1 MGCCGVKNTVIIL
14 VNENKPEEDC
24 NVKEGRKKVVLI
36 AALSV
41 VLIGLIVYIAA
52 ELGALK
58 VLGKK
63 DNAGVRTELTSVEL
77 TKLMG
82 NGINLGNTMEA
93 YGHASL
99 GTGAAVSS
107 YETLWGQPVTTQEM
121 ITAMKNSGFDTIR
134 IPVAWT
140 NKMNFESGDYTISED
155 WFARVE
161 EIVGYAMNE
170 NMYVIIN
177 DHWDGSWWGMF
188 GSASADTRQK
198 AMDMYISMWQQIA
211 ERFKDYSDYLIF
223 ESANEELG
231 ERLNDKDIAADSGT
245 LSTDECYVMTNKINQ
260 TFVDTVRATGGNNA
274 QRFLLIAGYGTDIK
288 STCDSRYVMPTDTA
302 KNKLLVSVHYYEPF
316 SYCGSTSLSSWGTIK
331 HYEKQ
336 NELLEMMTRFTD
348 AGYGVIFGEYAVAL
362 NADGS
367 VKNNTCDFIN
377 NFLDNCDLY
386 NYCPVLWDCSSLF
399 KRSTLSWLDYDVE
412 ALYKARS
419 YTAQSALDD
428 ETIKENAKA
437 EMEAALAAAPESL
450 NDGTPAGAA
459 SDEAV
464 AWLMFNSNDW
474 SVTYSVGDEYNPSEK
489 TDGIVAGDVKITGE
503 GTYTVSLD
511 FSKTAAGYANST
523 VFCALGISNGELL
536 YPGYI
541 IEVVDLEINGQS
553 YPLVAEPYTTTD
565 DKKCTRLNIYNAWVK
580 SVPAE
585 ARTADGDT
593 STVSPCIVD
602 NEELGNITSISL
614 TFEYKPGK

>member
-1 MGCCGVKNTVIIL
+1 MLRKNIEEVI
-14 VNENKPEEDC
+14 K
-24 NVKEGRKKVVLI
+24 VKEKTKKALI
-36 AALSV
+36 ITALSL
-41 VLIGLIVYIAA
+41 VLVGLVLYIAA
-52 ELGALK
+52 ELGAF
-58 VLGKK
+58 KK
-63 DNAGVRTELTSVEL
+63 GDKLQGIRKELTAVEL
-77 TKLMG
+77 TRLMG

-99 GTGAAVSS
+99 GTNAAVSS

-121 ITAMKNSGFDTIR
+121 ITAMKKSGFDTIR

-140 NKMNFESGDYTISED
+140 NTMNFESGDYTIRED
-155 WFARVE
+155 WFARIE

-170 NMYVIIN
+170 NMYVIVN

-188 GSASADTRQK
+188 GSATAKTRQK
-198 AMDMYISMWQQIA
+198 AMDMYISMWTQIA
-211 ERFKDYSDYLIF
+211 ERFKNYSDYLIF

-231 ERLNDKDIAADSGT
+231 DRLNDQDIAKDSGT
-245 LSTDECYVMTNKINQ
+245 LSTNECYEITNKINQ
-260 TFVDTVRATGGNNA
+260 TFVDTVRATGGNNS

-288 STCDSRYVMPTDTA
+288 NTCDDRYVMPSDSA
-302 KNKLLVSVHYYEPF
+302 QNKLLVSVHYYEPF
-316 SYCGSTSLSSWGTIK
+316 SYCGSASLSSWGTIK

-336 NELLEMMTRFTD
+336 NELLKMMTKFTD

-362 NADGS
+362 NGDGS
-367 VKNNTCDFIN
+367 VKDNTCDFIN

-399 KRSTLSWLDYDVE
+399 KRSTLSWLDTDVE

-419 YTAQSALDD
+419 YEAQSSLDD
-428 ETIKENAKA
+428 GTIKENAKA
-437 EMEAALAAAPESL
+437 EMAAALAAAPESL
-450 NDGTPAGAA
+450 DNTTPAGAA
-459 SDEAV
+459 SDETI

-474 SVTYSVGDEYNPSEK
+474 NVTYSVGDEYNPSEK
-489 TDGIVAGDVKITGE
+489 TEGIVAEDVKITGE

-511 FSKTAAGYANST
+511 FSKTGAGYANST

-541 IEVVDLEINGQS
+541 INVVDLQINGKS

-565 DKKCTRLNIYNAWVK
+565 DKKCTRMNIYNAWVK
-580 SVPAE
+580 AVPAE
-585 ARTADGDT
+585 ARTEDGDL
-593 STVSPCIVD
+593 SAVAPCIVD

>member
-1 MGCCGVKNTVIIL
+1 MLRKNIEEVI
-14 VNENKPEEDC
+14 K
-24 NVKEGRKKVVLI
+24 VKEKTKKALI
-36 AALSV
+36 ITALSL
-41 VLIGLIVYIAA
+41 VLVGLVLYIAA
-52 ELGALK
+52 ELGAF
-58 VLGKK
+58 KK
-63 DNAGVRTELTSVEL
+63 GDKLQGIRKELTAVEL
-77 TKLMG
+77 TRLMG

-99 GTGAAVSS
+99 GTNAAVSS

-121 ITAMKNSGFDTIR
+121 ITAMKKSGFDTIR

-140 NKMNFESGDYTISED
+140 NTMNFESGDYTIRED
-155 WFARVE
+155 WFARIE

-170 NMYVIIN
+170 NMYVIVN

-188 GSASADTRQK
+188 GSATAKTRQK
-198 AMDMYISMWQQIA
+198 AMDMYISMWTQIA
-211 ERFKDYSDYLIF
+211 ERFKNYSDYLIF

-231 ERLNDKDIAADSGT
+231 DRLNDQDIAKDSGT
-245 LSTDECYVMTNKINQ
+245 LSTNECYEITNKINQ
-260 TFVDTVRATGGNNA
+260 TFVDTVRATGGNNS

-288 STCDSRYVMPTDTA
+288 NTCDDRYVMPSDSA
-302 KNKLLVSVHYYEPF
+302 QNKLLVSVHYYEPF
-316 SYCGSTSLSSWGTIK
+316 SYCGSASLSSWGTIK

-336 NELLEMMTRFTD
+336 NELLKMMTKFTD

-362 NADGS
+362 NGDGS
-367 VKNNTCDFIN
+367 VKDNTCDFIN

-399 KRSTLSWLDYDVE
+399 KRSTLSWLDTDVE

-419 YTAQSALDD
+419 YEAQSSLDD
-428 ETIKENAKA
+428 GTIKENAKA
-437 EMEAALAAAPESL
+437 EMAAALAAAPESL
-450 NDGTPAGAA
+450 DNTTPAGAA
-459 SDEAV
+459 SDETI

-474 SVTYSVGDEYNPSEK
+474 NVTYSVGDEYNPSEK
-489 TDGIVAGDVKITGE
+489 TEGIVAEDVKITGE

-511 FSKTAAGYANST
+511 FSKTGAGYANSA

-541 IEVVDLEINGQS
+541 INVVDLQINGKS

-565 DKKCTRLNIYNAWVK
+565 DKKCTRMNIYNAWVK
-580 SVPAE
+580 AVPAE
-585 ARTADGDT
+585 ARTEDGDLFA
-593 STVSPCIVD
+593 VAPCIVD

>member
-1 MGCCGVKNTVIIL
+1 MLRKNIEEVI
-14 VNENKPEEDC
+14 K
-24 NVKEGRKKVVLI
+24 VKEKTKKALIITALLLVLVG
-36 AALSV
+36 L
-41 VLIGLIVYIAA
+41 VLYIAA
-52 ELGALK
+52 ELGAF
-58 VLGKK
+58 KK
-63 DNAGVRTELTSVEL
+63 GDKLQGIRKELTAVEL

-99 GTGAAVSS
+99 GTNAAVSS

-140 NKMNFESGDYTISED
+140 NTMNFESGDYTIRED

-170 NMYVIIN
+170 NMYVIVN

-188 GSASADTRQK
+188 GSATAKTRQK
-198 AMDMYISMWQQIA
+198 AMDMYISMWTQIA
-211 ERFKDYSDYLIF
+211 ERFKNYSDYLIF

-231 ERLNDKDIAADSGT
+231 DRLNDQDIAKDSGT
-245 LSTDECYVMTNKINQ
+245 LSTNECYEITNKINQ
-260 TFVDTVRATGGNNA
+260 TFVDTVRATGGNNS

-288 STCDSRYVMPTDTA
+288 TTCDDRYVMPSDSA
-302 KNKLLVSVHYYEPF
+302 QNKLLVSVHYYEPF
-316 SYCGSTSLSSWGTIK
+316 SYCGSASLSSWGTIK

-336 NELLEMMTRFTD
+336 NELLKMMTKFTD

-362 NADGS
+362 NGDGS
-367 VKNNTCDFIN
+367 VKDNTCDFIN

-399 KRSTLSWLDYDVE
+399 KRSTLSWLDTDVE

-419 YTAQSALDD
+419 YEAQSSLDD
-428 ETIKENAKA
+428 GTIKENAKA
-437 EMEAALAAAPESL
+437 EMAAALAAAPESL
-450 NDGTPAGAA
+450 DNGTPAGAA
-459 SDEAV
+459 SDEAI

-474 SVTYSVGDEYNPSEK
+474 NVTYSVGDEYNPSEK
-489 TDGIVAGDVKITGE
+489 TEGIVAEDVKITGE

-511 FSKTAAGYANST
+511 FSKTGAGYANST

-541 IEVVDLEINGQS
+541 INVVDLQINGKS

-565 DKKCTRLNIYNAWVK
+565 DKKCTRMNIYNAWVK

-585 ARTADGDT
+585 ARTEDGDLFA
-593 STVSPCIVD
+593 VGPCIVD

>member
-1 MGCCGVKNTVIIL
+1 MLRKNIEEVI
-14 VNENKPEEDC
+14 K
-24 NVKEGRKKVVLI
+24 VKEKTKKALI
-36 AALSV
+36 ITALSL
-41 VLIGLIVYIAA
+41 VLVGLVLYIAA
-52 ELGALK
+52 ELGAF
-58 VLGKK
+58 KK
-63 DNAGVRTELTSVEL
+63 GDKLQGIRKELTAVEL
-77 TKLMG
+77 TRLMG

-99 GTGAAVSS
+99 GTNAAVSS

-121 ITAMKNSGFDTIR
+121 ITAMKKSGFDTIR

-140 NKMNFESGDYTISED
+140 NTMNFESGDYTIRED
-155 WFARVE
+155 WFARIE

-170 NMYVIIN
+170 NMYVIVN

-188 GSASADTRQK
+188 GSATAKTRQK
-198 AMDMYISMWQQIA
+198 AMDMYISMWTQIA
-211 ERFKDYSDYLIF
+211 ERFKNYSDYLIF

-231 ERLNDKDIAADSGT
+231 DRLNDQDIAKDSGT
-245 LSTDECYVMTNKINQ
+245 LSTNECYEITNKINQ
-260 TFVDTVRATGGNNA
+260 TFVDTVRATGGNNS

-288 STCDSRYVMPTDTA
+288 TTCDDRYVMPSDSA
-302 KNKLLVSVHYYEPF
+302 QNKLLVSVHYYEPF
-316 SYCGSTSLSSWGTIK
+316 SYCGSASLSSWGTIK

-336 NELLEMMTRFTD
+336 NELLKMMTKFTD

-362 NADGS
+362 NGDGS
-367 VKNNTCDFIN
+367 VKDNTCDFIN

-399 KRSTLSWLDYDVE
+399 KRSTLSWLDTDVE

-419 YTAQSALDD
+419 YEAQSSLDD
-428 ETIKENAKA
+428 GTIKENAKA
-437 EMEAALAAAPESL
+437 EMAAALAAAPESL
-450 NDGTPAGAA
+450 DNGTPAGVA
-459 SDEAV
+459 SDETI

-474 SVTYSVGDEYNPSEK
+474 NVTYSVGDEYNPSEK
-489 TDGIVAGDVKITGE
+489 TEGIVAEDVKITGE

-511 FSKTAAGYANST
+511 FSKTGAGYANST

-541 IEVVDLEINGQS
+541 INVVDLQINGKS

-565 DKKCTRLNIYNAWVK
+565 DKKCTRMNIYNAWVK
-580 SVPAE
+580 AVPAE
-585 ARTADGDT
+585 ARTEDGDL
-593 STVSPCIVD
+593 SAVAPCIVD

>member
-1 MGCCGVKNTVIIL
+1 MLRKNIEEVI
-14 VNENKPEEDC
+14 K
-24 NVKEGRKKVVLI
+24 VKEKTKKALI
-36 AALSV
+36 ITALSL
-41 VLIGLIVYIAA
+41 VLVGLVLYIAA
-52 ELGALK
+52 ELGAF
-58 VLGKK
+58 KK
-63 DNAGVRTELTSVEL
+63 GDKLQGIRKELTAVEL
-77 TKLMG
+77 TRLMG

-99 GTGAAVSS
+99 GTNAAVSS

-140 NKMNFESGDYTISED
+140 NTMNFESGDYTIRED

-170 NMYVIIN
+170 NMYVIVN

-188 GSASADTRQK
+188 GSATAKTRQK
-198 AMDMYISMWQQIA
+198 AMDMYISMWTQIA
-211 ERFKDYSDYLIF
+211 ERFKNYSDYLIF

-231 ERLNDKDIAADSGT
+231 DRLNDQDIAKDSGT
-245 LSTDECYVMTNKINQ
+245 LSTNECYEITNKINQ
-260 TFVDTVRATGGNNA
+260 TFVDTVRATGGNNS

-288 STCDSRYVMPTDTA
+288 TTCDDRYVMPSDSA
-302 KNKLLVSVHYYEPF
+302 QNKLLVSVHYYEPF
-316 SYCGSTSLSSWGTIK
+316 SYCGSASLSSWGTIK

-336 NELLEMMTRFTD
+336 NELLKMMTKFTD

-362 NADGS
+362 NGDGS
-367 VKNNTCDFIN
+367 VKDNTCDFIN

-399 KRSTLSWLDYDVE
+399 KRSTLSWLDTDVE

-419 YTAQSALDD
+419 YEAQSSLDD
-428 ETIKENAKA
+428 GTIKENAKA
-437 EMEAALAAAPESL
+437 EMAAALAAAPESL
-450 NDGTPAGAA
+450 DNGTPAGAA
-459 SDEAV
+459 SDEAI

-474 SVTYSVGDEYNPSEK
+474 NVTYSVGDEYNPSEK
-489 TDGIVAGDVKITGE
+489 TEGITAEDVKITGE

-511 FSKTAAGYANST
+511 FSKTGAGYANST
-523 VFCALGISNGELL
+523 IFCALGISNGELL

-541 IEVVDLEINGQS
+541 INVVDLQINGKS

-580 SVPAE
+580 AVPAE
-585 ARTADGDT
+585 ARTEDGDLSAVGT
-593 STVSPCIVD
+593 CIVD

>member
-1 MGCCGVKNTVIIL
+1 MLRKNIEEVI
-14 VNENKPEEDC
+14 K
-24 NVKEGRKKVVLI
+24 VKEKTKKALI
-36 AALSV
+36 ITALSL
-41 VLIGLIVYIAA
+41 VLVGLVLYIAA
-52 ELGALK
+52 ELGAF
-58 VLGKK
+58 KK
-63 DNAGVRTELTSVEL
+63 GDKLQGIRKELTAVEL
-77 TKLMG
+77 TRLMG

-99 GTGAAVSS
+99 GTNAAVSS

-121 ITAMKNSGFDTIR
+121 ITAMKKSGFDTIR

-140 NKMNFESGDYTISED
+140 NTMNFESGDYTIRED

-170 NMYVIIN
+170 NMYVIVN

-188 GSASADTRQK
+188 GSATAETRQK
-198 AMDMYISMWQQIA
+198 AMDMYISMWTQIA
-211 ERFKDYSDYLIF
+211 ERFKNYSDYLIF

-231 ERLNDKDIAADSGT
+231 DRLNDQDIAKDSGT
-245 LSTDECYVMTNKINQ
+245 LSTNECYEITNKINQ
-260 TFVDTVRATGGNNA
+260 TFVDTVRATGGNNS

-288 STCDSRYVMPTDTA
+288 TTCDDRYVMPSDSA
-302 KNKLLVSVHYYEPF
+302 QNKLLVSVHYYEPF
-316 SYCGSTSLSSWGTIK
+316 SYCGSASLSSWGTIK

-336 NELLEMMTRFTD
+336 NELLKMMTKFTD

-362 NADGS
+362 NGDGS
-367 VKNNTCDFIN
+367 VKDNTCDFIN

-399 KRSTLSWLDYDVE
+399 KRSTLSWLDTDVE

-419 YTAQSALDD
+419 YEAQSSLDD
-428 ETIKENAKA
+428 GTIKENAKA
-437 EMEAALAAAPESL
+437 EMAAALAAAPESL
-450 NDGTPAGAA
+450 DNTTPAGAA
-459 SDEAV
+459 SDETI

-474 SVTYSVGDEYNPSEK
+474 NVTYSVGDEYNPSEK
-489 TDGIVAGDVKITGE
+489 TEGIVAEDVKITGE

-511 FSKTAAGYANST
+511 FSKTGAGYANSA

-541 IEVVDLEINGQS
+541 INVVDLQINGKS

-565 DKKCTRLNIYNAWVK
+565 DKKCTRMNIYNAWVK
-580 SVPAE
+580 AVPAE
-585 ARTADGDT
+585 ARTEDGDM
-593 STVSPCIVD
+593 SAVAPCIVD

>member
-1 MGCCGVKNTVIIL
+1 MLRKNIEEVI
-14 VNENKPEEDC
+14 K
-24 NVKEGRKKVVLI
+24 VKEKTKKALI
-36 AALSV
+36 ITALSL
-41 VLIGLIVYIAA
+41 VLVGLVLYIAA
-52 ELGALK
+52 ELGAF
-58 VLGKK
+58 KK
-63 DNAGVRTELTSVEL
+63 GDKLQGIRKELTAVEL
-77 TKLMG
+77 TRLMG

-99 GTGAAVSS
+99 GTNAAVSS

-140 NKMNFESGDYTISED
+140 NTMNFESGDYTIRED
-155 WFARVE
+155 WFARIE

-170 NMYVIIN
+170 NMYVIVN

-188 GSASADTRQK
+188 GSATAKTRQK
-198 AMDMYISMWQQIA
+198 AMDMYISLWTQIA
-211 ERFKDYSDYLIF
+211 ERFKNYSDYLIF

-231 ERLNDKDIAADSGT
+231 DRLNDQDIAKDSGT
-245 LSTDECYVMTNKINQ
+245 LSTNECYEVTNKINQ
-260 TFVDTVRATGGNNA
+260 TFVDTVRATGGNNS

-288 STCDSRYVMPTDTA
+288 NTCDDRYVMPSDSA
-302 KNKLLVSVHYYEPF
+302 QNKLLVSVHYYEPF
-316 SYCGSTSLSSWGTIK
+316 SYCGSASLSSWGTIK

-336 NELLEMMTRFTD
+336 NELLKMMTKFTD

-362 NADGS
+362 NGDGS
-367 VKNNTCDFIN
+367 VKDNTCDFIN

-399 KRSTLSWLDYDVE
+399 KRSTLSWLDTDVE

-419 YTAQSALDD
+419 YETQSSLDD
-428 ETIKENAKA
+428 GTIKENAKA
-437 EMEAALAAAPESL
+437 EMAAALAAAPESL
-450 NDGTPAGAA
+450 DNTTPAGAA
-459 SDEAV
+459 SDETI

-474 SVTYSVGDEYNPSEK
+474 NVTYSVGDEYNPSEK
-489 TDGIVAGDVKITGE
+489 TEGIVAEDVKITGE

-511 FSKTAAGYANST
+511 FSKTGAGYANST

-541 IEVVDLEINGQS
+541 INVVDLQINGKS

-565 DKKCTRLNIYNAWVK
+565 DKKCTRMNIYNAWVK
-580 SVPAE
+580 AVPVE
-585 ARTADGDT
+585 ARTEDGDL
-593 STVSPCIVD
+593 SAVAPCIVD

>member
-1 MGCCGVKNTVIIL
+1 MGCCGVKNTVIIW

-24 NVKEGRKKVVLI
+24 NVKEGRKKAVLI

-52 ELGALK
+52 ELGAFK

-77 TKLMG
+77 TKFMG

-198 AMDMYISMWQQIA
+198 AMDMYISMWHQIA

-260 TFVDTVRATGGNNA
+260 TFVDTVRATGGNNT

-386 NYCPVLWDCSSLF
+386 NYCPVLWDCSLINMIF
-399 KRSTLSWLDYDVE
+399 
-412 ALYKARS
+412 A
-419 YTAQSALDD
+419 
-428 ETIKENAKA
+428 I
-437 EMEAALAAAPESL
+437 
-450 NDGTPAGAA
+450 
-459 SDEAV
+459 
-464 AWLMFNSNDW
+464 
-474 SVTYSVGDEYNPSEK
+474 TY
-489 TDGIVAGDVKITGE
+489 
-503 GTYTVSLD
+503 
-511 FSKTAAGYANST
+511 
-523 VFCALGISNGELL
+523 
-536 YPGYI
+536 
-541 IEVVDLEINGQS
+541 
-553 YPLVAEPYTTTD
+553 
-565 DKKCTRLNIYNAWVK
+565 
-580 SVPAE
+580 
-585 ARTADGDT
+585 
-593 STVSPCIVD
+593 
-602 NEELGNITSISL
+602 
-614 TFEYKPGK
+614 

>member
-1 MGCCGVKNTVIIL
+1 MLRKNIEEVI
-14 VNENKPEEDC
+14 K
-24 NVKEGRKKVVLI
+24 VKEKTKKALI
-36 AALSV
+36 ITALSL
-41 VLIGLIVYIAA
+41 VLVGLVLYIAA
-52 ELGALK
+52 ELGAF
-58 VLGKK
+58 KK
-63 DNAGVRTELTSVEL
+63 GDKLQGIRKELTAVEL
-77 TKLMG
+77 TRLMG

-99 GTGAAVSS
+99 GTNAAVSS

-121 ITAMKNSGFDTIR
+121 ITAMKKSGFDTIR

-140 NKMNFESGDYTISED
+140 NTMNFESGDYTIRED

-170 NMYVIIN
+170 NMYVIVN

-188 GSASADTRQK
+188 GSATAETRQK
-198 AMDMYISMWQQIA
+198 AMDMYISMWTQIA
-211 ERFKDYSDYLIF
+211 ERFKNYSDYLIF

-231 ERLNDKDIAADSGT
+231 DRLNDQDIAKDSGT
-245 LSTDECYVMTNKINQ
+245 LSTNECYEITNKINQ
-260 TFVDTVRATGGNNA
+260 TFVDTVRATGGNNS

-288 STCDSRYVMPTDTA
+288 TTCDDRYVMPSDSA
-302 KNKLLVSVHYYEPF
+302 QNKLLVSVHYYEPF
-316 SYCGSTSLSSWGTIK
+316 SYCGSASLSSWGTIK

-336 NELLEMMTRFTD
+336 NELLKMMTKFTD

-362 NADGS
+362 NGDGS
-367 VKNNTCDFIN
+367 VKDNTCDFIN

-399 KRSTLSWLDYDVE
+399 KRSTLSWIDTDVE

-419 YTAQSALDD
+419 YEAQSSLDD
-428 ETIKENAKA
+428 GTIKENAKA
-437 EMEAALAAAPESL
+437 EMAAALAAAPESL
-450 NDGTPAGAA
+450 DNTTPAGAA
-459 SDEAV
+459 SDETI

-474 SVTYSVGDEYNPSEK
+474 NVTYSVGDEYNPSEK
-489 TDGIVAGDVKITGE
+489 TEGIVAEDVKITGE

-511 FSKTAAGYANST
+511 FSKTGAGYANSA

-541 IEVVDLEINGQS
+541 INVVDLQINGKS

-565 DKKCTRLNIYNAWVK
+565 DKKCTRMNIYNAWVK
-580 SVPAE
+580 AVPAE
-585 ARTADGDT
+585 ARTEDGDLFA
-593 STVSPCIVD
+593 VAPCIVD

>member
-1 MGCCGVKNTVIIL
+1 MLRKNIEEVI
-14 VNENKPEEDC
+14 K
-24 NVKEGRKKVVLI
+24 VKEKTKKALI
-36 AALSV
+36 ITALSL
-41 VLIGLIVYIAA
+41 VLVGLVLYIAA
-52 ELGALK
+52 ELGAF
-58 VLGKK
+58 KK
-63 DNAGVRTELTSVEL
+63 GDKLQGIRKELTAVEL

-99 GTGAAVSS
+99 GTNAAISS

-140 NKMNFESGDYTISED
+140 NTMNFESGDYTIRED
-155 WFARVE
+155 WFARIE

-170 NMYVIIN
+170 NMYVIVN

-188 GSASADTRQK
+188 GSATAETRQK
-198 AMDMYISMWQQIA
+198 AMDMYISMWTQIA
-211 ERFKDYSDYLIF
+211 ERFKNYSDYLIF

-231 ERLNDKDIAADSGT
+231 DRLNDQDIAKDSGT
-245 LSTDECYVMTNKINQ
+245 LSTNECYEITNKINQ
-260 TFVDTVRATGGNNA
+260 TFVDTVRATGGNNS

-288 STCDSRYVMPTDTA
+288 NTCDDRYVMPSDSA
-302 KNKLLVSVHYYEPF
+302 QNKLLVSVHYYEPF
-316 SYCGSTSLSSWGTIK
+316 SYCGSASLSSWGTIK

-336 NELLEMMTRFTD
+336 NELLEMMTKFTD

-362 NADGS
+362 NGDGS
-367 VKNNTCDFIN
+367 VKDNTCDFIN

-399 KRSTLSWLDYDVE
+399 KRSTLSWLDTDVE

-419 YTAQSALDD
+419 YEAQSSLDD
-428 ETIKENAKA
+428 GTIKENAKA
-437 EMEAALAAAPESL
+437 EMAAALAAAPESL
-450 NDGTPAGAA
+450 DNTTPAGAA
-459 SDEAV
+459 SDETI

-474 SVTYSVGDEYNPSEK
+474 NVTYSVGDEYNPSEK
-489 TDGIVAGDVKITGE
+489 TEGIAAEDVKITGE

-511 FSKTAAGYANST
+511 FSKTGAGYANST

-541 IEVVDLEINGQS
+541 INVVDLQINGKS

-565 DKKCTRLNIYNAWVK
+565 DKKCTRMNIYNAWVK
-580 SVPAE
+580 AVPAE
-585 ARTADGDT
+585 ARTEDGDL
-593 STVSPCIVD
+593 SAVAPCIVD

>member
-1 MGCCGVKNTVIIL
+1 MLRKNIEEVI
-14 VNENKPEEDC
+14 K
-24 NVKEGRKKVVLI
+24 VKEKTKKALI
-36 AALSV
+36 ITALSL
-41 VLIGLIVYIAA
+41 VLVGLVLYIAA
-52 ELGALK
+52 ELGAF
-58 VLGKK
+58 KK
-63 DNAGVRTELTSVEL
+63 GDKLQGIRKELTAVEL
-77 TKLMG
+77 TRLMG

-99 GTGAAVSS
+99 GTNAAVSS

-121 ITAMKNSGFDTIR
+121 ITAMKKSGFDTIR

-140 NKMNFESGDYTISED
+140 NTMNFESGDYTIRED

-170 NMYVIIN
+170 NMYVIVN

-188 GSASADTRQK
+188 GSATAETRQK
-198 AMDMYISMWQQIA
+198 AMDMYISMWTQIA
-211 ERFKDYSDYLIF
+211 ERFKNYSDYLIF

-231 ERLNDKDIAADSGT
+231 DRLNDQDIAKDSGT
-245 LSTDECYVMTNKINQ
+245 LSTNECYEITNKINQ
-260 TFVDTVRATGGNNA
+260 TFVDTVRATGGNNS

-288 STCDSRYVMPTDTA
+288 TTCDDRYVMPSDSA
-302 KNKLLVSVHYYEPF
+302 QNKLLVSVHYYEPF
-316 SYCGSTSLSSWGTIK
+316 SYCGSASLSSWGTIK

-336 NELLEMMTRFTD
+336 NELLKMMTKFTD

-362 NADGS
+362 NGDGS
-367 VKNNTCDFIN
+367 VKDNTCDFIN

-399 KRSTLSWLDYDVE
+399 KRSTLSWLDTDVE

-419 YTAQSALDD
+419 YEAQSSLDD
-428 ETIKENAKA
+428 GTIKENAKA
-437 EMEAALAAAPESL
+437 EMAAALAAAPESL
-450 NDGTPAGAA
+450 DNTTPAGAA
-459 SDEAV
+459 SDETI

-474 SVTYSVGDEYNPSEK
+474 NVTYSVGDEYNPSEK
-489 TDGIVAGDVKITGE
+489 TEGIVAEDVKITGE

-511 FSKTAAGYANST
+511 FSKTGAGYANST

-536 YPGYI
+536 YPAYI
-541 IEVVDLEINGQS
+541 INVVDLQINGKS

-565 DKKCTRLNIYNAWVK
+565 DKKCTRMNIYNAWVK
-580 SVPAE
+580 AVPAE
-585 ARTADGDT
+585 ARTEDGDL
-593 STVSPCIVD
+593 SAVAPCIVD

>member
-1 MGCCGVKNTVIIL
+1 MLRKNIEEVI
-14 VNENKPEEDC
+14 K
-24 NVKEGRKKVVLI
+24 VKEKTKKALI
-36 AALSV
+36 ITALSL
-41 VLIGLIVYIAA
+41 VLVGLVLYIAA
-52 ELGALK
+52 ELGAF
-58 VLGKK
+58 KK
-63 DNAGVRTELTSVEL
+63 GDKLQGIRKELTAVEL
-77 TKLMG
+77 TRLMG

-99 GTGAAVSS
+99 GTNAAVSS

-121 ITAMKNSGFDTIR
+121 ITAMKKSGFDTIR

-140 NKMNFESGDYTISED
+140 NTMNFESGDYTIRED

-170 NMYVIIN
+170 NMYVIVN

-188 GSASADTRQK
+188 GSATAKTRQK
-198 AMDMYISMWQQIA
+198 AMDMYISMWTQIA
-211 ERFKDYSDYLIF
+211 ERFKNYSDYLIF

-231 ERLNDKDIAADSGT
+231 DRLNDQDIAKDSGT
-245 LSTDECYVMTNKINQ
+245 LSTNECYEITNKINQ
-260 TFVDTVRATGGNNA
+260 TFVDTVRATGGNNS

-288 STCDSRYVMPTDTA
+288 NTCDDRYVMPSDSA
-302 KNKLLVSVHYYEPF
+302 QNKLLVSVHYYEPF
-316 SYCGSTSLSSWGTIK
+316 SYCGSASLSSWGTIK

-336 NELLEMMTRFTD
+336 NELLKMMTKFTD

-362 NADGS
+362 NGDGS
-367 VKNNTCDFIN
+367 VKDNTCDFIN

-399 KRSTLSWLDYDVE
+399 KRSTLSWLDTDVE

-419 YTAQSALDD
+419 YEAQSSLDD
-428 ETIKENAKA
+428 GTIKENAKA
-437 EMEAALAAAPESL
+437 EMAAALAAAPESL
-450 NDGTPAGAA
+450 DNTTPAGAA
-459 SDEAV
+459 SDETI

-474 SVTYSVGDEYNPSEK
+474 NVTYSVGDEYNPSEK
-489 TDGIVAGDVKITGE
+489 TEGIVAEDVKITGE

-511 FSKTAAGYANST
+511 FSKTGAGYANST

-536 YPGYI
+536 YPAYI
-541 IEVVDLEINGQS
+541 INVVDLQINGKS

-565 DKKCTRLNIYNAWVK
+565 DKKCTRMNIYNAWVK
-580 SVPAE
+580 AVPAE
-585 ARTADGDT
+585 ARTEDGDL
-593 STVSPCIVD
+593 SAVAPCIVD

>member
-1 MGCCGVKNTVIIL
+1 MLRKNIEEVI
-14 VNENKPEEDC
+14 K
-24 NVKEGRKKVVLI
+24 VKEKTKKALI
-36 AALSV
+36 ITALSL
-41 VLIGLIVYIAA
+41 VLVGLVLYIAA
-52 ELGALK
+52 ELGAF
-58 VLGKK
+58 KK
-63 DNAGVRTELTSVEL
+63 GDKLQGISKELTAVEL
-77 TKLMG
+77 TRLMG

-99 GTGAAVSS
+99 GTNAAVSS

-121 ITAMKNSGFDTIR
+121 ITAMKKSGFDTIR

-140 NKMNFESGDYTISED
+140 NTMNFESGDYTIRED
-155 WFARVE
+155 WFARIE

-170 NMYVIIN
+170 NMYVIVN

-188 GSASADTRQK
+188 GSATAKTRQK
-198 AMDMYISMWQQIA
+198 AMDMYISMWTQIA
-211 ERFKDYSDYLIF
+211 ERFKNYSDYLIF

-231 ERLNDKDIAADSGT
+231 DRLNDQDIAKDSGT
-245 LSTDECYVMTNKINQ
+245 LSTNECYEITNKINQ
-260 TFVDTVRATGGNNA
+260 TFVDTVRATGGNNS

-288 STCDSRYVMPTDTA
+288 NTCDDRYVMPSDSA
-302 KNKLLVSVHYYEPF
+302 QNKLLVSVHYYEPF
-316 SYCGSTSLSSWGTIK
+316 SYCGSASLSSWGTIK

-336 NELLEMMTRFTD
+336 NELLKMMTKFTD

-362 NADGS
+362 NGDGS
-367 VKNNTCDFIN
+367 VKDNTCDFIN

-399 KRSTLSWLDYDVE
+399 KRSTLSWLDTDVE

-419 YTAQSALDD
+419 YEAQSSLDD
-428 ETIKENAKA
+428 GTIKENAKA
-437 EMEAALAAAPESL
+437 EMAAALAAAPESL
-450 NDGTPAGAA
+450 DNTTPAGAA
-459 SDEAV
+459 SDETI

-474 SVTYSVGDEYNPSEK
+474 NVTYSVGDEYNPSEK
-489 TDGIVAGDVKITGE
+489 TEGIVAEDVKITGE

-511 FSKTAAGYANST
+511 FSKTGAGYANSA

-541 IEVVDLEINGQS
+541 INVVDLQINGKS

-565 DKKCTRLNIYNAWVK
+565 DKKCTRMNIYNAWVK
-580 SVPAE
+580 AVPAE
-585 ARTADGDT
+585 ARTEDGDLFA
-593 STVSPCIVD
+593 VAPCIVD